1 MCSVEG
7 QGIYIQMLGGG
18 HYGEWVSIPP
28 PAILHRYAECC
39 QARWSP
45 PSTPGTSTS
54 STRKPIMCPPASSL
68 TLPSQQIPN
77 HSHSPPPH
85 KPQLPL
91 STIALPILAINY
103 FDGTSED
110 EAGNDDDDQDGQ
122 EDQAGWLPPAATN
135 PKLPADSTHFTL
147 QSTSA
152 HFLQSHFVLQRPSP
166 FYCRHC
172 ELPSLRNSWPGCSS
186 VTMTLCGQARQTDSP
201 SVSISLGLI
210 GLSCNLLRLP
220 EIGQRL

>member
-45 PSTPGTSTS
+45 PSTPGTSSS
-54 STRKPIMCPPASSL
+54 STRQPMCPPASSL

-77 HSHSPPPH
+77 HSHSPPPY

-91 STIALPILAINY
+91 STIPSPILAIND
-103 FDGTSED
+103 FDGTNED
-110 EAGNDDDDQDGQ
+110 EASNDDDDQDG
-122 EDQAGWLPPAATN
+122 
-135 PKLPADSTHFTL
+135 
-147 QSTSA
+147 
-152 HFLQSHFVLQRPSP
+152 
-166 FYCRHC
+166 
-172 ELPSLRNSWPGCSS
+172 
-186 VTMTLCGQARQTDSP
+186 
-201 SVSISLGLI
+201 
-210 GLSCNLLRLP
+210 
-220 EIGQRL
+220 